1 MYEFLKVGS
10 KAIDVIEKNL
20 DERKISVLFSAL
32 AMSTVLNHTKFLE
45 TIENTNLDRETK
57 EKIFYKSLYLHIR
70 RIVSSKVI
78 LDEIKSVTK
87 DSSAL
92 IKKKLLG
99 ELEQFS
105 LHNDWLIEDSI
116 QEYKDNIEPGRSEN
130 LDFSITLILRATK
143 EDEVKRSLYKKML
156 KESFQHNEKIILK
169 VIKERIKNK
178 ELDKLMLFLG
188 SAIVEFGSIIERDHL
203 NMKCNDIGKNLSK
216 FLLNEW
222 DAGEISVALNFI
234 FVQGLIISIGYK
246 EMFEIEDYQY
256 DELENAIFEIAFFH
270 TRLLIRNKEVLNK
283 LDGYSEGIEVK
294 KELLKELDYL
304 VLKNGRNMKKSMNE
318 FRSVSKKEGSI
329 GEKEYITSRALKLF
343 KQDVKLKELFEFHLK
358 NSQNKSLKEI
368 NELLSDMENKNE
380 KKEAMSSLLFRKAI
394 I

>member
-10 KAIDVIEKNL
+10 KAIDTIEKNL
-20 DERKISVLFSAL
+20 DERKISILFSAL

-45 TIENTNLDRETK
+45 IIENTNLDRETK

-78 LDEIKSVTK
+78 LDEIKGITK

-92 IKKKLLG
+92 IKKKMLG

-105 LHNDWLIEDSI
+105 SNNVWLIEDSI
-116 QEYKDNIEPGRSEN
+116 REYIENIEPGRSEN

-169 VIKERIKNK
+169 AIKERIKNK

-188 SAIVEFGSIIERDHL
+188 SAIVEFGSINEREHL
-203 NMKCNDIGKNLSK
+203 NKKCNDIGKNLSK
-216 FLLNEW
+216 FLLNESE
-222 DAGEISVALNFI
+222 AGEISVALNCI

-246 EMFEIEDYQY
+246 EMIEIENYQY

-283 LDGYSEGIEVK
+283 LGGYSEAIEVK
-294 KELLKELDYL
+294 KELLKELNNL
-304 VLKNGRNMKKSMNE
+304 VLKSGRNMKKSMNE
-318 FRSVSKKEGSI
+318 FRSVSKKEGSV

-343 KQDVKLKELFEFHLK
+343 KQDAKLKELFEFHLK
-358 NSQNKSLKEI
+358 NSQINSLKEI
-368 NELLSDMENKNE
+368 NELLSNMENKIE
-380 KKEAMSSLLFRKAI
+380 KKEEMSSLLFRKTI